1 MPGLGTVWRDKTNL
15 RWPDE
20 MTNVRGPGLETEL
33 RCRSRGSSSSSRR
46 ISTPPLDYIY
56 TTVEGDKEEL
66 DREGDKML
74 QNCDTRG
81 GRDFFPFATDECSV

>member
-1 MPGLGTVWRDKTNL
+1 MYEIDDNEFV
-15 RWPDE
+15 
-20 MTNVRGPGLETEL
+20 
-33 RCRSRGSSSSSRR
+33 
-46 ISTPPLDYIY
+46 YIY

-66 DREGDKML
+66 DREGEKML